1 MARKRIHLADR
12 GDDCYD
18 GFEEQTRTNLA
29 EAGRMETILMVTLIL
44 SSLVLSVGLGAL
56 VIAGFLGLVT
66 RFVAKQPLPR
76 S

>member
-1 MARKRIHLADR
+1 
-12 GDDCYD
+12 
-18 GFEEQTRTNLA
+18 
-29 EAGRMETILMVTLIL
+29 METILMVTLIL

-56 VIAGFLGLVT
+56 LIAGFLGLVT